1 MLGLLHLLLVHRLVY
16 HSGNLNISAK
26 RKPSDAVFSIAV
38 LWLELE
44 QVKPRVE
51 EEIEFLDPYLKQF
64 REEEVSALVQNHK
77 D

>member
-16 HSGNLNISAK
+16 HSGNLYISSK
-26 RKPSDAVFSIAV
+26 RKPSDAVLSIAV
-38 LWLELE
+38 LRLELE
-44 QVKPRVE
+44 QVKPRIE